1 MTEAPD
7 ASTGTAKDAS
17 SQRRM
22 LACLLLGLFAL
33 SAYDAVFPVFAT
45 RIRAYFSINAE
56 QYGTLM
62 GMASIGRI
70 PALLLVGP
78 LIAGVGVRRIAKI
91 ALAGIGVSFLIIG
104 IGGKLNAL
112 YAGIVVMG
120 LFMALGGVAIPA
132 LLIALFPDL
141 KRRIFSIHLVAGAV
155 PGILIPLLAHQML
168 VWSADKGDRA
178 FAAIF
183 FVPFI
188 IAGAILV
195 VGGALLGMRKQDQV
209 WVELDSPSVV
219 IKRRGL
225 PNLLHAMTVLR
236 RAIHNLRSTVIE
248 VLRDMLNLRSGVIVL
263 LVALHGAA
271 DNTIYQF
278 LPQFMEA
285 HFQRL
290 PLAPAWAVAGHGFA
304 YLMTRSF
311 LSFLP
316 ERVGQRTILI
326 LAGPIGGLVVIGTLW
341 CEAPVLVPIL
351 YTVAC
356 LFFAAEYPVL
366 VSEISSRSPGN
377 FGSLFACGLI
387 ASEIVTLFL
396 LKGTGRLAD
405 RTGDFRVALS
415 FAACGFIA
423 FGIIAALTRLGIHDH
438 PVQTRKS

>member
-7 ASTGTAKDAS
+7 ASAGTAKDAS
-17 SQRRM
+17 SQRRI

-141 KRRIFSIHLVAGAV
+141 KRRIFSIHLVAAAV

-178 FAAIF
+178 FAVIF
-183 FVPFI
+183 FCAVHHRRSDSDRRRCSVGYAQTGPGVGRTRLSQCGEQAMG
-188 IAGAILV
+188 IA
-195 VGGALLGMRKQDQV
+195 QP
-209 WVELDSPSVV
+209 SPCDD
-219 IKRRGL
+219 R
-225 PNLLHAMTVLR
+225 
-236 RAIHNLRSTVIE
+236 
-248 VLRDMLNLRSGVIVL
+248 
-263 LVALHGAA
+263 
-271 DNTIYQF
+271 
-278 LPQFMEA
+278 
-285 HFQRL
+285 
-290 PLAPAWAVAGHGFA
+290 APA
-304 YLMTRSF
+304 
-311 LSFLP
+311 
-316 ERVGQRTILI
+316 
-326 LAGPIGGLVVIGTLW
+326 
-341 CEAPVLVPIL
+341 
-351 YTVAC
+351 
-356 LFFAAEYPVL
+356 
-366 VSEISSRSPGN
+366 GN
-377 FGSLFACGLI
+377 S
-387 ASEIVTLFL
+387 
-396 LKGTGRLAD
+396 
-405 RTGDFRVALS
+405 
-415 FAACGFIA
+415 
-423 FGIIAALTRLGIHDH
+423 
-438 PVQTRKS
+438 